1 MGQDR
6 FSASQTSFE
15 KIYKKIDYSE
25 YGGAHLL
32 GVNGICIIGH
42 GRSNQKAVKNAIRI
56 GKDIVLEKLQDRI
69 KEELARY
76 TVLQGEVR
84 P

>member
-1 MGQDR
+1 LK
-6 FSASQTSFE
+6 

-42 GRSNQKAVKNAIRI
+42 GRSNQKAVKNAIRVGTRSSA
-56 GKDIVLEKLQDRI
+56 GKTAGKN
-69 KEELARY
+69 
-76 TVLQGEVR
+76 
-84 P
+84 

>member
-1 MGQDR
+1 LK
-6 FSASQTSFE
+6 

-56 GKDIVLEKLQDRI
+56 GKEIALEKLQDRI
-69 KEELARY
+69 KEELTRY
-76 TVLQGEVR
+76 TILQGEVR